1 MKLGSFLNEYAANS
15 TVFWS
20 LAVAV
25 FFLLLIFG
33 YFYNRLMDSLKGK
46 EHYSLYVAGG
56 VLVTIGA
63 AALFSWKAG
72 LLFVLLFAADG
83 LPMIVGEFKRT
94 HRKHEE
100 HKKQPRRKRIPYA
113 ANGRIDDAAMAV
125 KEALRL
131 SGMALKEKDPAA
143 RALQIASVCH
153 ELSQASTDLVE
164 LKLIQQIEE

>member
-1 MKLGSFLNEYAANS
+1 MAGHLRVVL
-15 TVFWS
+15 T
-20 LAVAV
+20 LQQAV
-25 FFLLLIFG
+25 
-33 YFYNRLMDSLKGK
+33 NRLD
-46 EHYSLYVAGG
+46 
-56 VLVTIGA
+56 
-63 AALFSWKAG
+63 F
-72 LLFVLLFAADG
+72 
-83 LPMIVGEFKRT
+83 
-94 HRKHEE
+94 
-100 HKKQPRRKRIPYA
+100 RRKRIPYA